1 MENFQRS
8 PNSRKLA
15 DYYRNDIAALK
26 RYAPGGKDG
35 INEAQE
41 WAYYSGKLDGADEVL
56 NEIFGIKE
64 QEDNA
69 S

>member
-1 MENFQRS
+1 LENFQRS
-8 PNSRKLA
+8 PNSKKLA
-15 DYYRNDIAALK
+15 DYLRNGIAALK

-56 NEIFGIKE
+56 NEIFGKE
-64 QEDNA
+64 EQADNV